1 MLDADKEIEPAVNDA
16 DKIKRSVGKY
26 FVARREIRVI
36 TN

>member
-1 MLDADKEIEPAVNDA
+1 MLDADKEIEPAVNA
-16 DKIKRSVGKY
+16 DKIKWYVGKC